1 MKCCKGRWENW
12 AQANWANSL
21 LHCVFDTNN
30 AFLTLVPARQSA
42 MRDFFALPTFR
53 PMANKK
59 TAENFVVS
67 FFLSIFALQ

>member
-1 MKCCKGRWENW
+1 MVVGQIGQKQIGQIYFCI
-12 AQANWANSL
+12 AFSTPIMHFL
-21 LHCVFDTNN
+21 LSSPQGNQPCGI
-30 AFLTLVPARQSA
+30 
-42 MRDFFALPTFR
+42 FFALPTFR